1 MVHGM
6 AFVLGDRASG
16 VLLHLTSL
24 PGAQGCGDLGPQAHA
39 FARALAKAG
48 QGWWQMLPVGP
59 VGYGNSPYSAQSAFA
74 GDPLLISLDLLVED
88 GLLPRQALEGEPPSP
103 PGRVDYARVR
113 PARERHLATAFNA
126 FGRRTA
132 DHSAFEMFCAE
143 NAGWLE
149 DFALYTAIKSAS
161 GEKAWTG
168 WQPELRARDP
178 GALDRARHALRDG
191 IHQRRFEQ
199 FVFARQWQALRDE
212 CRRLGI
218 GLLGDLPIFVAHD
231 SADVWANR
239 DLFFLDPQGEP
250 TVVSGVPPDYFSA
263 TGQRWGNPLY
273 DWEKLERTKFRW
285 WLQRFRQT
293 FARFDAVRLDHF
305 IGFTRAWEVP
315 ASERTAENG
324 RWTQGPGAKLFEAL
338 GPAQLI
344 AEDLGAVTP
353 EVTALRD
360 RFGLPGM
367 KVLQFAFGTDPQ
379 AATFLPYSYERNSAA
394 YTGTHD
400 NDTSVGWFNDCGSPQ
415 RSQEQC
421 EKERRAALAYL
432 GCGNDAR
439 DIHWQMIRGVW
450 SSVANLAIAPAQDL
464 LGLGSE
470 ARMNL
475 PGTSSGNWEWRLAGP
490 LPDDVLERLGELTRI
505 YGRTG
510 R

>member
-1 MVHGM
+1 MRTCRRVAPPAEAGERSPARGPDPDPREGTKLRRHATFRNDSVPIMVHGM

-212 CRRLGI
+212 CR
-218 GLLGDLPIFVAHD
+218 
-231 SADVWANR
+231 
-239 DLFFLDPQGEP
+239 
-250 TVVSGVPPDYFSA
+250 
-263 TGQRWGNPLY
+263 
-273 DWEKLERTKFRW
+273 
-285 WLQRFRQT
+285 
-293 FARFDAVRLDHF
+293 
-305 IGFTRAWEVP
+305 
-315 ASERTAENG
+315 
-324 RWTQGPGAKLFEAL
+324 
-338 GPAQLI
+338 
-344 AEDLGAVTP
+344 
-353 EVTALRD
+353 
-360 RFGLPGM
+360 
-367 KVLQFAFGTDPQ
+367 
-379 AATFLPYSYERNSAA
+379 
-394 YTGTHD
+394 
-400 NDTSVGWFNDCGSPQ
+400 
-415 RSQEQC
+415 
-421 EKERRAALAYL
+421 
-432 GCGNDAR
+432 
-439 DIHWQMIRGVW
+439 
-450 SSVANLAIAPAQDL
+450 
-464 LGLGSE
+464 
-470 ARMNL
+470 
-475 PGTSSGNWEWRLAGP
+475 
-490 LPDDVLERLGELTRI
+490 
-505 YGRTG
+505 
-510 R
+510 